1 MIAHKLHDVDLWE
14 MWIEFD
20 QFDPN
25 HFGVLY
31 VHGEIEIGGQHD
43 TKLITKTEQE
53 EDGQLILRVPAR
65 PVGRSR
71 MKEVLYSEPVS
82 NLSQYSSIFIYAG
95 DELIAC
101 FHEIEVLV

>member
-1 MIAHKLHDVDLWE
+1 MIAHELHDVDLWE

-20 QFDPN
+20 QFDPE

-31 VHGEIEIGGQHD
+31 VHGEIEIGAHHD
-43 TKLITKTEQE
+43 AKLITKRDE
-53 EDGQLILRVPAR
+53 EDGQLILQVPAR

-82 NLSQYSSIFIYAG
+82 NLSQYSAILIYAG